1 MIAIRAIALFML
13 LTALALLDVRAQGPI
28 VNKNTAY
35 RYNVN
40 LDLRFE
46 HQLYYFP
53 DSALLVFTVTFNDT
67 AASPGQYDFG
77 YAILE
82 GYDNEQVLL
91 RDSITPARH
100 LKASSGGK
108 YYYELGVPYRPE
120 FEVLVLQARRKGSNT
135 EYLYDI
141 FLDRGYNA
149 SLANL
154 ILVEEDG
161 DIPNFGGFI
170 RSGQEVRIATLER
183 VPQRLYAYFYSRDF
197 PEALPPMV
205 TEERPVSRDLTI
217 DSVFSFLSDEK
228 ITFSRPGLY
237 FVQRDTASLEG
248 LGFRVENPYYPL
260 VKTFDRLIDPLIY
273 ISTGDETRS
282 LRAATELRKAFEDHW
297 LDVCGSEELAA
308 RTLKRYYER
317 VAEANYLFTSFKE
330 GWKTDMGMIY
340 IVHGAP
346 DEVYANEETID
357 WVFNRDISIPSV
369 RYSFYKVN
377 TLFSNKHYTLL
388 RRKNYDRGW
397 FRSVEM
403 WRSGRK

>member
-1 MIAIRAIALFML
+1 MIAIRAIALFIL
-13 LTALALLDVRAQGPI
+13 LSALALPDGHAQGPI

-35 RYNVN
+35 RYNLN
-40 LDLRFE
+40 LDIRFD

-53 DSALLVFTVTFNDT
+53 DSALLVFTVTYNDNG
-67 AASPGQYDFG
+67 ASPGQYDLG
-77 YAILE
+77 YTILQ
-82 GYDNEQVLL
+82 GYDSENVLH
-91 RDSITPARH
+91 RDSITSARH
-100 LKASSGGK
+100 LKASSEGK
-108 YYYELGVPYRPE
+108 YYYELGLPYRPD
-120 FEVLVLQARRKGSNT
+120 FEVLVLQARKKGSNT
-135 EYLYDI
+135 GYLYDI

-154 ILVEEDG
+154 ILREGDG
-161 DIPNFGGFI
+161 GIPNLGGFI
-170 RSGQEVRIATLER
+170 RSGQEVRISTLEG

-205 TEERPVSRDLTI
+205 TEERTVSRDLTI
-217 DSVFSFLSDEK
+217 DSVFSFSSDEK

-237 FVQRDTASLEG
+237 FIQRDTASLEG
-248 LGFRVENPYYPL
+248 LGFRVENSYYPL
-260 VKTFDRLIDPLIY
+260 VRTFDQLINPLIY
-273 ISTGDETRS
+273 ISTGDETRT
-282 LRAATELRKAFEDHW
+282 LRATADLRKAFEDHW
-297 LDVCGSEELAA
+297 LDVCGNEELAA
-308 RTLKRYYER
+308 RTLRRYYES

-340 IVHGAP
+340 IVHGVP

-357 WVFNRDISIPSV
+357 WVYNSDISIPSV

-397 FRSVEM
+397 FRSVEL
-403 WRSGRK
+403 WRNGRK